1 MTETGLK
8 AMAISAL
15 EEMKAEDISVMD
27 VINKTSV
34 TDWVIVASGTSSRHV
49 KSAAGYVVEQA
60 KKNGTQ
66 PLGVEGGDTGEWVL
80 VDLGDVVVHVMQK
93 EVRSFYDLESLWR
106 VDARQREEK
115 MQQTPGIS

>member
-27 VINKTSV
+27 VSNKTSV
-34 TDWVIVASGTSSRHV
+34 TDWIIVASGTSSRHV
-49 KSAAGYVVEQA
+49 KSTAGNVVEQA
-60 KKNGTQ
+60 KKRGAQ
-66 PLGVEGGDTGEWVL
+66 PLGVEGEDTGEWVL

-106 VDARQREEK
+106 VDAHHREEK
-115 MQQTPGIS
+115 IQQAPGIN